1 MLKNKISSTDKFII
15 AVVVICLILV
25 GILCFSFFRTIYGL
39 NLNKLDFCLQSKCID
54 FFATKITGVVALAQ
68 FFGWLVTLIAA
79 LGGAIIALRTYVT
92 GIGNSNITNHIAH
105 FSMFRDFVN
114 SEINKRKKISPDT
127 IDIHMWYNVI
137 FPESKSG
144 NLMYSQIYLDHLNEI
159 KGVVED
165 ANFHISTLTGKYKYQ
180 THQRKMIEC
189 LSNVGVSINNGPK
202 NVFIDMEYEAFSLM
216 DSVNNTFV
224 SGHYL
229 FCALERKYS

>member
-1 MLKNKISSTDKFII
+1 
-15 AVVVICLILV
+15 
-25 GILCFSFFRTIYGL
+25 
-39 NLNKLDFCLQSKCID
+39 
-54 FFATKITGVVALAQ
+54 
-68 FFGWLVTLIAA
+68 
-79 LGGAIIALRTYVT
+79 
-92 GIGNSNITNHIAH
+92 
-105 FSMFRDFVN
+105 
-114 SEINKRKKISPDT
+114 
-127 IDIHMWYNVI
+127 MWYNVI